1 MRPAFHLLSCTLALG
16 LWGAAAL
23 AASPSA
29 PPVGAARVIVAEVSA
44 EAANASRLLAVD
56 DPVTFN
62 ELIAT
67 RAKAAAVLALADGT
81 ELAMGENAQ
90 VRLDDFVLGDGAEAR
105 LSLTL
110 NLGALR
116 FATGN
121 MPKPAY
127 AIRTPQ
133 ASLAVRGTVFD
144 LAVGEDGAAYLA
156 VSEGAVTVSTASG
169 QSIDVPA
176 GQSLAIDAQGVAD
189 LPRPAALAPLGPLP
203 AKLAAM
209 DQTLAEHLAELD
221 EAALRDLSV
230 LDPSRT
236 LAHDLPGAGLKDQ
249 PSLDPKAKPNKDKM
263 DGKDRPGK
271 R

>member
-1 MRPAFHLLSCTLALG
+1 MRPAFRLISCTLALG
-16 LWGAAAL
+16 LWAGAAL

-56 DPVTFN
+56 DPVQFN

-67 RAKAAAVLALADGT
+67 RTKAAAVLALADGT

-121 MPKPAY
+121 LPKPAY

-133 ASLAVRGTVFD
+133 ATLAVRGTVFD
-144 LAVGEDGAAYLA
+144 LAVGEDGATYVA
-156 VSEGAVTVSTASG
+156 VSEGAITVTTASG

-176 GQSLAIDAQGVAD
+176 GQSLAIDALGVAD

-236 LAHDLPGAGLKDQ
+236 LAHDLPGADLKDR
-249 PSLDPKAKPNKDKM
+249 PSLDPKNKPDRDKM
-263 DGKDRPGK
+263 GGKDRPGK

>member
-1 MRPAFHLLSCTLALG
+1 MHPAFRLICCTVALAL
-16 LWGAAAL
+16 WGGVAL
-23 AASPSA
+23 AASQSA

-44 EAANASRLLAVD
+44 QAADASRRLAVD
-56 DPVTFN
+56 DPVRFN
-62 ELIAT
+62 EVIAT
-67 RAKAAAVLALADGT
+67 QSKAAAVLALADGT

-105 LSLTL
+105 LSLSL
-110 NLGALR
+110 DLGALR

-133 ASLAVRGTVFD
+133 ATLAVRGTVFD
-144 LAVGEDGAAYLA
+144 LAVGEDGAAYVA
-156 VSEGAVTVSTASG
+156 VQEGEVTVTTATG

-176 GQSLAIDAQGVAD
+176 GQSLAIDALGVAD
-189 LPRPAALAPLGPLP
+189 LPRPAALAPVGPLP

-209 DQTLAEHLAELD
+209 DQTLAEHLAGLD
-221 EAALRDLSV
+221 ETALRDLSV

-236 LAHDLPGAGLKDQ
+236 LAHDLPGADLKDR
-249 PSLDPKAKPNKDKM
+249 PDLDPKNKPDKDKM
-263 DGKDRPGK
+263 GGKDRPGK

>member
-1 MRPAFHLLSCTLALG
+1 MRPAFRLISCTVALG

-23 AASPSA
+23 AASQSA

-44 EAANASRLLAVD
+44 QAANASRLLAVD

-133 ASLAVRGTVFD
+133 ATLAVRGTVFD
-144 LAVGEDGAAYLA
+144 LAVGEDGAAYVA
-156 VSEGAVTVSTASG
+156 VSEGAITVTTASG

-176 GQSLAIDAQGVAD
+176 GQSLAIDALGVAD
-189 LPRPAALAPLGPLP
+189 LPRPAAPAPLGPLP

-236 LAHDLPGAGLKDQ
+236 LSRDLPGTDLRDR
-249 PSLDPKAKPNKDKM
+249 PSLDPKNKPDRDKPDKDK
-263 DGKDRPGK
+263 PGRK
-271 R
+271 